1 MVKLQK
7 SINSSNLSYSYL
19 PGLSLKLLAH
29 NYGSFNLSFYLQ
41 ILAHEAS

>member
-7 SINSSNLSYSYL
+7 PVNFPNIFL
-19 PGLSLKLLAH
+19 GLSLKLLAH
-29 NYGSFNLSFYLQ
+29 NYYRSNLSFSLQ